1 MAMFTLK
8 NNLNITV
15 MKNMKIAGLLIL
27 SLIIGSNA
35 FGQSTEQLTVPLSSP
50 GKPYSLKI
58 QLVSGSIKVVSY
70 DGKDILINATPRND
84 DDTKGSKTNGNFNVN
99 INFRKGDKD
108 KEEESDF
115 DKSGMKR
122 ISSAGGFEVT
132 AKEADNTVTVN
143 TGNPNKTVDL
153 DLKIP
158 QDVKLKIG
166 TVNDGEIS
174 VENVRGELEVSNVNE
189 KVTLSNVSGS
199 VVANTVNGDIVV
211 TFSKVDPN
219 APMAFSTL
227 NGDIKVTLPV
237 DTKANL
243 KLKSDNGEIFSDFD
257 VVVDKTPGKVD
268 KINTPGMYKI
278 KKDNWVYGKIN
289 GGGAEM
295 LMKNMQG
302 NIYLKK
308 AGK

>member
-1 MAMFTLK
+1 
-8 NNLNITV
+8 
-15 MKNMKIAGLLIL
+15 MKNMKITCLVLL
-27 SLIIGSNA
+27 SLIIGSNS
-35 FGQSTEQLTVPLSSP
+35 FGQSTEQLSVPLSIP
-50 GKPYSLKI
+50 GKPYSLKV
-58 QLVSGSIKVVSY
+58 QLVTGSIKVVSY
-70 DGKDILINATPRND
+70 DGKDVIINATPRAGD
-84 DDTKGSKTNGNFNVN
+84 EEDEGSKAAEN
-99 INFRKGDKD
+99 
-108 KEEESDF
+108 
-115 DKSGMKR
+115 GMKR

-143 TGNPNKTVDL
+143 TGNPNKAVDL

-174 VENVRGELEVSNVNE
+174 VENVRGELEVTNVNE
-189 KVTLSNVSGS
+189 KITLTNISGS

-211 TFSKVDPN
+211 TFNKLDTN

-227 NGDIKVTLPV
+227 NGDVKVTLPS

-257 VVVDKTPGKVD
+257 VVVDKTPGKID
-268 KINTPGMYKI
+268 KTSAPGMYKI
-278 KKDNWVYGKIN
+278 KKDDWVYGKIN

-295 LMKNMQG
+295 LMKNMEG
-302 NIYLKK
+302 NIYIKK

>member
-1 MAMFTLK
+1 
-8 NNLNITV
+8 
-15 MKNMKIAGLLIL
+15 MKNLKIASLVLLGLM
-27 SLIIGSNA
+27 IGSIT

-50 GKPYSLKI
+50 GKPYSLKV
-58 QLVSGSIKVVSY
+58 QLVTGSIKVAGY
-70 DGKDILINATPRND
+70 DGKDIIINATPRAGED
-84 DDTKGSKTNGNFNVN
+84 EGSKTNRNLNIN
-99 INFRKGDKD
+99 INFRKGGKD
-108 KEEESDF
+108 EEEGS
-115 DKSGMKR
+115 KVAESGMKR

-143 TGNPNKTVDL
+143 TGNPNKAVDL

-158 QDVKLKIG
+158 QDAKLKIG

-174 VENVRGELEVSNVNE
+174 VENVRGELEVTNVNE
-189 KVTLSNVSGS
+189 KITLTNISGS

-211 TFSKVDPN
+211 TFNKLDTT

-227 NGDIKVTLPV
+227 NGDVKVTLPS

-257 VVVDKTPGKVD
+257 VVVDKTPGKID
-268 KINTPGMYKI
+268 KTSAPGMYKI
-278 KKDNWVYGKIN
+278 KKDDWVYGKIN

-295 LMKNMQG
+295 LMKNMDG
-302 NIYLKK
+302 NIYIKK
-308 AGK
+308 ATK